1 MSDPVCVVF
10 NPPCWPGSHDLPGA
24 AHRRD
29 YWTLCQSTENSVVPC
44 QVNCNTTFLHCST
57 LLYPATPIYTTPQGS
72 DLAASRTLVPNPPL
86 DWQQKITVLE
96 PDSVHGTLDTGHLT
110 LDTVPGRLFI
120 VQFTLYQVHCI
131 RYTVPGIM
139 HNVRL
144 YQVYWCLV
152 LCTV

>member
-1 MSDPVCVVF
+1 MVSDPVCVVF

-29 YWTLCQSTENSVVPC
+29 YWTLCQSKENSVVPC

-72 DLAASRTLVPNPPL
+72 DLASSRTLVPNPPL

-96 PDSVHGTLDTGHLT
+96 PDSVHGTLDTGHWT
-110 LDTVPGRLFI
+110 LDTG
-120 VQFTLYQVHCI
+120 QWTLDIGHCTWQ
-131 RYTVPGIM
+131 TV
-139 HNVRL
+139 
-144 YQVYWCLV
+144 Y
-152 LCTV
+152 CTVYIIPGTLHPIHCAWYYA